1 MLGKYDRFDD
11 IDRYVKG
18 EMSDKECEVFESE
31 LKHDEEL
38 RARLHV
44 VQDVKEGLQRRAEK
58 LEQINRWR
66 EDAARKQQKRH
77 RRFIMTGISAAAAVA
92 LVVTLSLPRSG
103 DISQQDMV
111 LPSYSLP
118 SYSLPSRGEGAPDID
133 VNGYWEAGKY
143 EECMAA
149 IDKEI
154 ADYQDAVRK
163 LNEDY
168 EKGLCPEDEF
178 KNLRVNYEID
188 LDYLN
193 WVKVL
198 TLCEMGRYDDARIE
212 LDTYREAGMNYWDKA
227 GELYDK
233 LKR

>member
-18 EMSDKECEVFESE
+18 EMSDKECEAFESE

-66 EDAARKQQKRH
+66 EDAARKQQKRP

-118 SYSLPSRGEGAPDID
+118 SRGEGGPDID
-133 VNGYWEAGKY
+133 MNGYWEAGKY

-154 ADYQDAVRK
+154 AEYQDAVRK
-163 LNEDY
+163 LNEEY
-168 EKGLCPEDEF
+168 EQGLCPEEEY
-178 KNLRVNYEID
+178 KNVLVSYEID
-188 LDYLN
+188 VDYLN

-212 LDTYREAGMNYWDKA
+212 LDTYLEAGMKYYLDEA
-227 GELYDK
+227 SELYDK